1 MVNRTSSGGVISIVF
16 GVIIDGKTPRA
27 SAHPF
32 QT

>member
-1 MVNRTSSGGVISIVF
+1 MVSRARSGGVMKDAF

-27 SAHPF
+27 SAQPF

>member
-1 MVNRTSSGGVISIVF
+1 MVSRTKSGGVMNEAF

-27 SAHPF
+27 SAQPF